1 MRRMPLSLSY
11 DPSSPLSLVLYVFVC
26 YIMSDVSSGNPR
38 NKTALKPGRSLMDWI
53 RLTNSS
59 TDLTGGGG
67 LRDVTAE
74 ELARHNSRED
84 AWLAI
89 RGEKKVLILSIKELL

>member
-1 MRRMPLSLSY
+1 
-11 DPSSPLSLVLYVFVC
+11 
-26 YIMSDVSSGNPR
+26 
-38 NKTALKPGRSLMDWI
+38 MDWI

-59 TDLTGGGG
+59 TDLAGSGGGG

-89 RGEKKVLILSIKELL
+89 RGIFCEK

>member
-1 MRRMPLSLSY
+1 
-11 DPSSPLSLVLYVFVC
+11 
-26 YIMSDVSSGNPR
+26 MSDVSSGNPR

-59 TDLTGGGG
+59 TDLAGSGGGG

-89 RGEKKVLILSIKELL
+89 RGIFCEK